1 MEKWFIKSGK
11 SDINFDNL
19 NLSNYMKKI
28 LSNRE
33 LGTAENVQSFLNPDI
48 SNLHSPL
55 LLPDLIKATNL
66 IMQNIR
72 DEKRIR
78 IVGDYDVDGVTSTFI
93 LCKGLRNIGA
103 NVDYKIPHRVEDG
116 YGINENIIDCAKNDG
131 IDLIITCDN
140 GIAAIKAL
148 EHANNL
154 GINVIVTDH
163 HEVQYVDGVEQLPTA
178 IAVINPKRSSSK
190 YPFNGIC
197 GAVVAFKLIQ
207 QLYVI
212 NGKDEEEFMN
222 EFLPFATIGTVCDV
236 MSLVDE
242 NRNIVAEGIKKLN
255 ETTNIGL
262 KAMIEAC
269 QIEGSLDVYHI
280 GFIIGPTINSS
291 GRLESAELSLELF
304 LENDY
309 SKAMVMAKELRE
321 LNQKR
326 QKLTEEG
333 YLKVDKLIEKYELDK
348 KLRILM
354 VKETS
359 IDESIIGIIAG
370 RIKEKYNRPTL
381 VFTKSKNFLKASGRS
396 IEEYDMFENLGKYK
410 DKFRAFGG
418 HKMACGLSIDE
429 DRLKDFIV
437 DVNNNSN
444 LAKEDLLKKIY
455 IDSVV
460 PLEDVNFN
468 MISDLEILKPYGN
481 GNPKPI
487 FASLNLKIF
496 NFSVLGKNKNVLKF
510 DVSDGKNVRRGLY
523 FKNVEEFIFELGN
536 ELGLIDEVY
545 KIVDNK
551 NNSIL
556 VDLVYTP
563 VINEF
568 RGVKNVELRISSIRV
583 SKKKL

>member
-309 SKAMVMAKELRE
+309 SQAMVMAKELRE

>member
-48 SNLHSPL
+48 SNLHSPI

-309 SKAMVMAKELRE
+309 SQAMVMAKELRE

-444 LAKEDLLKKIY
+444 LAKEDLVKKIY

-568 RGVKNVELRISSIRV
+568 RGVKNVELRISSMRV

>member
-309 SKAMVMAKELRE
+309 SQAMVMAKELRE

-510 DVSDGKNVRRGLY
+510 DVSDEKNVRRGLY

-568 RGVKNVELRISSIRV
+568 RGVKNVELRISSMRV

>member
-1 MEKWFIKSGK
+1 M
-11 SDINFDNL
+11 
-19 NLSNYMKKI
+19 
-28 LSNRE
+28 
-33 LGTAENVQSFLNPDI
+33 NPDI
-48 SNLHSPL
+48 SNLHSPI

-72 DEKRIR
+72 EEKRIR

-116 YGINENIIDCAKNDG
+116 YGINENIIDYAKNDG

-140 GIAAIKAL
+140 GIAAMKAL
-148 EHANNL
+148 DHANDL
-154 GINVIVTDH
+154 GINVIITDH

-178 IAVINPKRSSSK
+178 IAIINPKRSSSK

-255 ETTNIGL
+255 ETSNIGL
-262 KAMIEAC
+262 KAMIEVC
-269 QIEGSLDVYHI
+269 QIEGNLDVYHI

-304 LENDY
+304 LESNY
-309 SKAMVMAKELRE
+309 SQAIVMAKELRE

-333 YLKVDKLIEKYELDK
+333 YLKVDELIEKYELDK

-381 VFTKSKNFLKASGRS
+381 VFTKSRNFLKASGRS
-396 IEEYDMFENLGKYK
+396 IEEYNMFENLEKYK
-410 DKFRAFGG
+410 DRFRAFGG

-437 DVNNNSN
+437 DVNNDSN
-444 LAKEDLLKKIY
+444 LSKEDLVKKIY
-455 IDSVV
+455 IDSIV